1 MSQFMKP
8 AKHPILKPT
17 FELHCPECDAP
28 ANLFMPDY
36 DLPDVEI
43 GYDCECRW
51 ELEQLPY
58 SKKIERLVHLW
69 RTRVKTW
76 RRLGLD
82 YRDMALREY
91 EITPENAEVATR
103 VMNMGERDRVFL
115 HGAGGRGK
123 THLMIRTMVELWS
136 RGLTVEYW
144 PEMQL
149 YEKFQEYAL
158 SKDFYR
164 VKPGREGDVLII
176 DDMGK
181 TRPSEFS
188 AQMMYELLEHRSA
201 NNLGLLITSNHD
213 PAGTAGRMVL
223 DAGNAGAVESRL
235 RSGLVLELPGIDRRA
250 NRE

>member
-1 MSQFMKP
+1 MNQFMKP

-36 DLPDVEI
+36 DQPAVEI
-43 GYDCECRW
+43 AYDCLCFQ
-51 ELEQLPY
+51 ELDSMSY
-58 SKKIERLVHLW
+58 YRKTERLAHLW

-91 EITPENAEVATR
+91 EVTPENAEVVAR
-103 VMNMGERDRVFL
+103 VTNMGEHDRVFL
-115 HGAGGRGK
+115 YGAGGRGK
-123 THLMIRTMVELWS
+123 THLMIRAMVELWS

-158 SKDFYR
+158 SRDPYR
-164 VKPGREGDVLII
+164 FKPGREGDVLVI

-188 AQMMYELLEHRSA
+188 AQMMYELLEFRTA